1 MQNKK
6 RNFQMPDTYVIIFM
20 VVVLASVLTYIIPTG
35 KFEVLYS
42 VEKLN
47 NEIITTV
54 KDGEVKSF
62 KHEGEIF
69 TVDASNENTT
79 LILREDETLAEINK
93 SKAKSFEYV
102 EGEEIEFKVT
112 QEYGDYV
119 TKGETS
125 GVPLFEAGGGV
136 GFFNFAFEGLV
147 SGDKWGTAVGII
159 AFILISGGA
168 FGVILKTGAIEIGIL
183 SMMKKSKSAQVLLI
197 PVIFFLFAIGGVVFG
212 LSEEVIPLSMII
224 IPIMVAMGYDSIV
237 GLMITIVAAQIGF
250 ATSWMN
256 PFSVAVAQSIAGVPI
271 LSGAYFR
278 IIMFLVFT
286 TFGILYTMIY
296 AKKIK
301 KDPTKS
307 LAYESDNYHRQNFNT
322 EEIENNKFNI
332 GHFLVILTLLIGI
345 VWIIWGVNEYGYYIP
360 EIAGIF
366 FAMGIVSGI
375 VGVLFKLNNM
385 TINDI
390 AVSFRKGSEELVGAA
405 MIVGLAQGIILVLGG
420 QSPYEYTVMNTIL
433 HNMSESLQGVPTAL
447 AGWFMYVFQ
456 SIFNFFVVSGSGQAA
471 VTMPLM
477 APLAELIG
485 ITKQV
490 SVLAF
495 QLGDGLTNIIVPTS
509 GCLMAILGVAKLDW
523 KIWAKFQ
530 VKFLGSLFVLAS
542 IFVVIATTIGYN

>member
-102 EGEEIEFKVT
+102 DGEEIEFKVT

-125 GVPLFEAGGGV
+125 GVPIFESGGGV

-237 GLMITIVAAQIGF
+237 GLMITIVAARIRF

-256 PFSVAVAQSIAGVPI
+256 PFSVAVAQGIAVFAYT
-271 LSGAYFR
+271 LGAYFR

-307 LAYESDNYHRQNFNT
+307 IAYESDHFHRQN
-322 EEIENNKFNI
+322 
-332 GHFLVILTLLIGI
+332 
-345 VWIIWGVNEYGYYIP
+345 
-360 EIAGIF
+360 
-366 FAMGIVSGI
+366 
-375 VGVLFKLNNM
+375 
-385 TINDI
+385 
-390 AVSFRKGSEELVGAA
+390 
-405 MIVGLAQGIILVLGG
+405 
-420 QSPYEYTVMNTIL
+420 
-433 HNMSESLQGVPTAL
+433 
-447 AGWFMYVFQ
+447 
-456 SIFNFFVVSGSGQAA
+456 
-471 VTMPLM
+471 
-477 APLAELIG
+477 
-485 ITKQV
+485 
-490 SVLAF
+490 
-495 QLGDGLTNIIVPTS
+495 
-509 GCLMAILGVAKLDW
+509 
-523 KIWAKFQ
+523 
-530 VKFLGSLFVLAS
+530 
-542 IFVVIATTIGYN
+542 

>member
-6 RNFQMPDTYVIIFM
+6 KNFQMPDTYVIIFM
-20 VVVLASVLTYIIPTG
+20 VVVFVSALTYFIPTG

-42 VEKLN
+42 VTDAN
-47 NEIITTV
+47 NNVIATIE
-54 KDGEVKSF
+54 DGQTKNF
-62 KHEGEIF
+62 DFDGQTF
-69 TVDASNENTT
+69 TVDATGEKTIISEGSNE
-79 LILREDETLAEINK
+79 LAQINK
-93 SKAKSFEYV
+93 SKAKSYEHLENGNV
-102 EGEEIEFKVT
+102 EFKVT
-112 QEYGDYV
+112 QQYGDYV
-119 TKGETS
+119 SSGETK
-125 GVPLFEAGGGV
+125 GVPLFADGGEV

-183 SMMKKSKSAQVLLI
+183 SMMKKSKNAQKLI
-197 PVIFFLFAIGGVVFG
+197 IPIIFFLFAIGGVVFG

-237 GLMITIVAAQIGF
+237 GLMITLVAAQIGF

-271 LSGAYFR
+271 MSGSGFR

-286 TFGILYTMIY
+286 VFGIAYTMVY
-296 AKKIK
+296 AKKIQQN
-301 KDPTKS
+301 PELS
-307 LAYESDNYHRQNFNT
+307 LAYETDDYHRENFNSS
-322 EEIENNKFNI
+322 EIEQNKFTM
-332 GHFLVILTLLIGI
+332 GHFLVVLTLFLGI
-345 VWIIWGVNEYGYYIP
+345 VWIIWGVNKYGYYIP

-366 FAMGIVSGI
+366 FTMGIASGVI
-375 VGVLFKLNNM
+375 GVIFKLNNM

-390 AVSFRKGSEELVGAA
+390 AISFRKGSEELVGAA

-420 QSPYEYTVMNTIL
+420 QSPYEYTVMNTVL
-433 HNMSESLQGVPTAL
+433 HSMSNALQGLPSAV
-447 AGWFMYVFQ
+447 AGLFMYIFQ

-490 SVLAF
+490 AVLAF

-523 KIWAKFQ
+523 KVWAKFQ
-530 VKFLGSLFVLAS
+530 VKFLGSLCVLAS
-542 IFVVIATTIGYN
+542 IFVVVATMIGYN